1 MFIEGSAVHSA
12 AYLQQ
17 VAAEFQA
24 GHWVRVAAGATTAVL
39 AFVAMLRMHAI
50 SVSSSAACQWADP
63 FWKARPVDLRE
74 LVSQVEHVSQ
84 AYAARFGI
92 TRDSDWQILKLH
104 EEVGELTQA
113 HLMRQGQARSKGLST
128 AEIDA
133 VFRAEVADVL
143 GQVLLIAHHHG
154 IDVVEEIE
162 RKWLVRRNPAALPD

>member
-1 MFIEGSAVHSA
+1 
-12 AYLQQ
+12 
-17 VAAEFQA
+17 
-24 GHWVRVAAGATTAVL
+24 
-39 AFVAMLRMHAI
+39 
-50 SVSSSAACQWADP
+50 
-63 FWKARPVDLRE
+63 VDLRE

-113 HLMRQGQARSKGLST
+113 HLMRQGQARSKGLTT

-162 RKWLVRRNPAALPD
+162 RKWLVGRDPAALPD